1 MRFPR
6 TMTFAAIAAAIAALP
21 LASAKAQYYYPCNA
35 FPLTWPFCVAGA
47 AVGTAAAIA
56 TAPFGYP
63 YYYYGYPYY
72 YAPTYYHVRHHYRR
86 HHRYHR

>member
-6 TMTFAAIAAAIAALP
+6 ILMFALFAAAIAALP
-21 LASAKAQYYYPCNA
+21 SAPAKAQYYYPCNA

-56 TAPFGYP
+56 TAPFAYP

-72 YAPTYYHVRHHYRR
+72 YAPAYYGVRHHYRR
-86 HHRYHR
+86 RRYHR